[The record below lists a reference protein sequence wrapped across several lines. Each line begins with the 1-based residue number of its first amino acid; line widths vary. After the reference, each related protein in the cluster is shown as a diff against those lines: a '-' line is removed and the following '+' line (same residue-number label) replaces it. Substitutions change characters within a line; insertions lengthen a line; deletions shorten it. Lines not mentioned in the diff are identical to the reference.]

1 MIDKELNIPGVER
14 QVTGSALVPIG
25 GKLPNYIEIQTSKL
39 LDVFVVIIP
48 NNQFDRSTYRQKIN
62 DWLFRRARPN
72 FYKELNTQIHL
83 AYADQRGGRGSQHWW
98 RLFFDDSLRSKI
110 ENTTRAT
117 SLAVYSDSS
126 DRQTRQTSENNVKPP
141 KEWGGMYFRSETEI
155 KIAEQLDKKGVLFFA
170 NVQGLASKKGSPV
183 SAKGQFNGRLELDFL
198 VFYKGKLITLEVDG
212 EHHQEKGQ
220 TRRDYIRDRI
230 LLREG
235 IPTARFTA
243 SECYTHTEAVINE
256 FLSMF

>member
-1 MIDKELNIPGVER
+1 
-14 QVTGSALVPIG
+14 
-25 GKLPNYIEIQTSKL
+25 
-39 LDVFVVIIP
+39 
-48 NNQFDRSTYRQKIN
+48 
-62 DWLFRRARPN
+62 
-72 FYKELNTQIHL
+72 
-83 AYADQRGGRGSQHWW
+83 
-98 RLFFDDSLRSKI
+98 
-110 ENTTRAT
+110 
-117 SLAVYSDSS
+117 
-126 DRQTRQTSENNVKPP
+126 
-141 KEWGGMYFRSETEI
+141 MYFRSETEI

-198 VFYKGKLITLEVDG
+198 VFYKGKFITLEVDG
-212 EHHQEKGQ
+212 ERHQEKDQ

-243 SECYTHTEAVINE
+243 SECFKHTEAVIDE